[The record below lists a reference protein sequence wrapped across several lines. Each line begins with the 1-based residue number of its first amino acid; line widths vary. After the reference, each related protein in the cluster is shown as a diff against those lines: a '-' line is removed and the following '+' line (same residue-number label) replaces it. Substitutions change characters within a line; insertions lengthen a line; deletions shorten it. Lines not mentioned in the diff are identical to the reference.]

1 VRRENVLLLLLGL
14 AGALWWYSRTSSGQ
28 GVIGSISDYVGNL
41 LTPRGIRNNNPGNV
55 VRSSIQWQ
63 GSLTPDQ
70 VAARGW
76 TWDPTFEQ
84 MDTPADGVRMI
95 GHILTSYSQRGLTTV
110 DQIIRS
116 YSTTDQDAYVTNVAA
131 ALGVGADDPIDVTG
145 NLPALA
151 TAIIEQENGTVP
163 YSADDIAQ
171 WVYS

>member
-1 VRRENVLLLLLGL
+1 MRRQNVLLVLFGI

-55 VRSSIQWQ
+55 VRSSIHWQ
-63 GSLTPDQ
+63 GSLTPDE

-76 TWDPTFEQ
+76 TWDPIFEQ

-95 GHILTSYSQRGLTTV
+95 GHILTSYSQRGLSSV
-110 DQIIRS
+110 DAIVRS
-116 YSTTDQDAYVTNVAA
+116 YSTTDQDAYVANVAE
-131 ALGVGADDPIDVTG
+131 ALGVGPQDTIDVTG
-145 NLPALA
+145 DLPAIA
-151 TAIIEQENGTVP
+151 IAIIQQENGQQP